1 MEEEA
6 QLHHSSR
13 VKLKARKDLSDEQ
26 SERSSQRERSSSSF
40 QDQDLTRNTMSIV
53 NEPTWADIA
62 SLRSGGSGIPVEV
75 DVPSEAPTRRSG
87 DFGDDVPA
95 MGETRNSGS
104 HRTPSMGDPEVDVD
118 WVLASEPRRRPP
130 PAPPGTDGASLLR
143 SVKSDKPDSAFGG
156 FQGFQSANF
165 RNAPGFDNGT
175 TPRRPTRAPNVQTV
189 DSKSRSGIGY
199 EECDDD
205 EEEDHKR
212 EEEVE
217 QMTKVKTVVDLAPST
232 HKVKKP
238 TSRRS
243 SMYGLNQEAIIQCNQ
258 AGGKLFPPLKDETSA
273 YGNVT
278 IAHAHVGIAQIGSHP
293 IYCNGPTSRTTFVL
307 PPTQEVHLGGEAIE
321 LSDKPLATT
330 MENFMPLQR
339 WLTSE
344 REELKA
350 SAREAFHKSMVAN
363 ILGKNNK
370 LEIMV
375 IKVNSPQLL
384 KSVKNLQVQL
394 EAIAAHLHS
403 HDCAQVMTVVIPI
416 DVYKS
421 PAIHE
426 KTYNVLHDY
435 ATLHVAMVANGTTW
449 IQNWIKSKATREN
462 IALTLEFLR
471 NNTGV
476 ELWGKAY
483 EEHQEYRAY
492 QQGGPLMLFLIMK
505 RILDVSEASIL
516 ALVLRIKEMKLSKMP
531 GEDVEEAVSMIKAT
545 IKVLVQCST
554 DVRNFVPDDIEVL
567 VLKVFQTSSLKEFNE
582 IFEREERDARA
593 KADKYGGLAS
603 YPSVQETCQLAS
615 NTFKRLCGPGSDYKW
630 VSKAKQGALVT
641 HTTGSGD
648 RKCFNCGKVGCIPS
662 TCDQPR
668 DEARIKKAA
677 EAWRK
682 EHPLKADTVQK
693 KRDGPGGRR
702 RGKT

>member
-1 MEEEA
+1 
-6 QLHHSSR
+6 
-13 VKLKARKDLSDEQ
+13 
-26 SERSSQRERSSSSF
+26 
-40 QDQDLTRNTMSIV
+40 MSII

-75 DVPSEAPTRRSG
+75 DVPSKAPSRQSG
-87 DFGDDVPA
+87 DFGDNVPA
-95 MGETRNSGS
+95 MGETHNSGS

-118 WVLASEPRRRPP
+118 WVLASEPHHRPP

-165 RNAPGFDNGT
+165 RNDPGFNKGT
-175 TPRRPTRAPNVQTV
+175 TPRRPIRAPNVQTV

-205 EEEDHKR
+205 EEEEDHKR

-217 QMTKVKTVVDLAPST
+217 KMTKVKTVVDLAPST
-232 HKVKKP
+232 HKVKKS
-238 TSRRS
+238 TSCRS

-293 IYCNGPTSRTTFVL
+293 TYYAPTSRTTFVL

-321 LSDKPLATT
+321 LSDKPLATVL
-330 MENFMPLQR
+330 ENFMPLQH
-339 WLTSE
+339 WLASE
-344 REELKA
+344 RDELKA
-350 SAREAFHKSMVAN
+350 SAREAFHKSLVAN

-426 KTYNVLHDY
+426 KTHNVLHDY
-435 ATLHVAMVANGTTW
+435 ATLHVAMVANDTTW
-449 IQNWIKSKATREN
+449 IQNWIKSKAMSEN
-462 IALTLEFLR
+462 IALTLDFLR
-471 NNTGV
+471 NNTSV

-505 RILDVSEASIL
+505 RILDVSEASIQ

-531 GEDVEEAVSMIKAT
+531 GEDVEEAASMIKAT

-554 DVRNFVPDDIEVL
+554 DVRNFVPNDIEAL
-567 VLKVFQTSSLKEFNE
+567 VLKVFQMSS
-582 IFEREERDARA
+582 
-593 KADKYGGLAS
+593 
-603 YPSVQETCQLAS
+603 
-615 NTFKRLCGPGSDYKW
+615 
-630 VSKAKQGALVT
+630 
-641 HTTGSGD
+641 
-648 RKCFNCGKVGCIPS
+648 
-662 TCDQPR
+662 
-668 DEARIKKAA
+668 
-677 EAWRK
+677 
-682 EHPLKADTVQK
+682 
-693 KRDGPGGRR
+693 
-702 RGKT
+702 